1 MVSSVYLT
9 QAMFNVETR
18 TTQMSKLTIIVT
30 NFRRFR
36 RGTLFGYATVY
47 IPELRLS
54 ACDVAVHRHASGAS
68 WVALP
73 ARPVATVSSA
83 TPATAE
89 FNMRNYSAST
99 VAKSARPFRRPSSP
113 RCSGL
118 TSERSMRPSHD
129 PYASRAAGARFDTA
143 FQNKSAAGE

>member
-73 ARPVATVSSA
+73 ARPVVSRDGVVS
-83 TPATAE
+83 
-89 FNMRNYSAST
+89 
-99 VAKSARPFRRPSSP
+99 
-113 RCSGL
+113 L
-118 TSERSMRPSHD
+118 TSDGRIQYAQLLPLRQSRNRRSLFEGRRRRVAPV
-129 PYASRAAGARFDTA
+129 
-143 FQNKSAAGE
+143 

>member
-73 ARPVATVSSA
+73 ARPVVSRDGVVSHTSDGRIQYA
-83 TPATAE
+83 
-89 FNMRNYSAST
+89 NYSAST
-99 VAKSARPFRRPSSP
+99 VRNRRSLFEGRRRRVAPV
-113 RCSGL
+113 
-118 TSERSMRPSHD
+118 
-129 PYASRAAGARFDTA
+129 
-143 FQNKSAAGE
+143 